1 MTLSAFA
8 LFLAATAAEP
18 SLDAKPADTPEFVAA
33 DAGNITHGRSPT
45 DLELASALGISEN
58 KLRLALSSSREL
70 VSLEAEGK
78 PATAVRQSRISN
90 TISVLAA
97 ASSGGFGNSP
107 RASMAAPAPPPP
119 VVHQTSDAREESA
132 LSDLIAMGFARGVA
146 LTALRQA
153 NGDVNAA
160 ANSLF

>member
-1 MTLSAFA
+1 
-8 LFLAATAAEP
+8 
-18 SLDAKPADTPEFVAA
+18 
-33 DAGNITHGRSPT
+33 
-45 DLELASALGISEN
+45 
-58 KLRLALSSSREL
+58 
-70 VSLEAEGK
+70 
-78 PATAVRQSRISN
+78 
-90 TISVLAA
+90 
-97 ASSGGFGNSP
+97 
-107 RASMAAPAPPPP
+107 MAAPAPPPP

>member
-1 MTLSAFA
+1 MRQGARRFRYP
-8 LFLAATAAEP
+8 P
-18 SLDAKPADTPEFVAA
+18 SLSHTPLF
-33 DAGNITHGRSPT
+33 ITSHTHSTSPFPF
-45 DLELASALGISEN
+45 LQEAQAELL
-58 KLRLALSSSREL
+58 
-70 VSLEAEGK
+70 SLEAEGK

-132 LSDLIAMGFARGVA
+132 LSDLIAMGFARGAA

-153 NGDVNAA
+153 NGNVSVAVD
-160 ANSLF
+160 SLFQGA